1 MVLYTQIERIR
12 LAMNTTNRCNTI
24 KNIFGGLAGIS
35 LIILIHEMGHF
46 LFAHLFGVPTPIFS
60 IGFGPALFAY
70 SIGQTTFQISMLPF
84 GGYVE
89 INEAILANLPYFAK
103 MLIIFA
109 GVLFNF
115 IFAYAVLLYF
125 SIRNHSTLK
134 QTLSNTITKDQSHEL
149 QQENRVIGPIGIINL
164 IGKSLTIDSHLFWF
178 VLAILSLNIGLLNI
192 LPLPFFDGGKA
203 FIITLETITGTTIAP
218 TTLWLVSTVF
228 LALFL
233 LFVTRVSINDIKQLF
248 KK

>member
-1 MVLYTQIERIR
+1 M
-12 LAMNTTNRCNTI
+12 

-46 LFAHLFGVPTPIFS
+46 LFAHLFGVPTPVFS
-60 IGFGPALFAY
+60 IGFGPALYAF
-70 SIGQTTFQISMLPF
+70 SIGQTVFQISILPF

-89 INEAILANLPYFAK
+89 MNEEVLASLPYLSK
-103 MLIIFA
+103 MLIIFG

-115 IFAYAVLLYF
+115 IFAYAILLSY
-125 SIRNHSTLK
+125 SIRNQSNLKHTLF
-134 QTLSNTITKDQSHEL
+134 NTITPDQSEQL
-149 QQENRVIGPIGIINL
+149 QQENRVMGPIGIINL
-164 IGKSLTIDSHLFWF
+164 IGNSLAIDSHLFWF
-178 VLAILSLNIGLLNI
+178 VLAVLSLNIGLLNI

-203 FIITLETITGTTIAP
+203 FLITIETITGTTIAP
-218 TTLWLVSTVF
+218 TTLWLVSTII

-233 LFVTRVSINDIKQLF
+233 LCVARATINDIKQLF